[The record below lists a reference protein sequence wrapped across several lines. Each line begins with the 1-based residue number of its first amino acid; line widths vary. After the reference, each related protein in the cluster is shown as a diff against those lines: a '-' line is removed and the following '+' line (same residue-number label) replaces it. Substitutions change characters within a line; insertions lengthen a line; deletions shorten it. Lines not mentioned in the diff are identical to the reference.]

1 MNECTKYNKFK
12 SLLVIFY
19 YMYRQLLITLYLPL
33 SDDDDSRLLDELPL
47 FTSLLLLL
55 LAFAIYHGYF
65 TLEFRVRFME

>member
-1 MNECTKYNKFK
+1 MNEFKFK
-12 SLLVIFY
+12 SLSLSVIF

-55 LAFAIYHGYF
+55 LLAFAIYHGYF